1 MKKLT
6 FLLSFLLL
14 GSLAFSQN
22 SKYKETMIRLVG
34 EVSSNPYGTLLQPV
48 ANKLERVAA
57 AESGQWLPNYWVAYC
72 YIQDS
77 FLKQDPA
84 ERDQLLA
91 VADKFLKKAEELKA
105 EPNAEIEVLKAS
117 WASAKLSVDGASRYM
132 EYGGKFENA
141 LTKAGKLDPG
151 NPRVDYLRGMSAF
164 YTPENFGG
172 GKNVAKPLFEKALQK
187 FDNFEAETAYH
198 PSWGKVE
205 SQYFLSQCN

>member
-14 GSLAFSQN
+14 GSLAFSQS
-22 SKYKETMIRLVG
+22 SKYEETMTRLVG
-34 EVSSNPYGTLLQPV
+34 EVSSNPYGTPLQPV

-91 VADKFLKKAEELKA
+91 VAEKYLKKAEELMA
-105 EPNAEIEVLKAS
+105 DPNAEIEVLKAS
-117 WASAKLSVDGASRYM
+117 WASAKLSIEIGR
-132 EYGGKFENA
+132 
-141 LTKAGKLDPG
+141 
-151 NPRVDYLRGMSAF
+151 
-164 YTPENFGG
+164 
-172 GKNVAKPLFEKALQK
+172 
-187 FDNFEAETAYH
+187 
-198 PSWGKVE
+198 
-205 SQYFLSQCN
+205 